1 MPVTATNA
9 RVSGFRCPHRGEYYW
24 DRDRH
29 AVAYAAADMHTEHVI
44 LVEGVELP
52 REDQSH

>member
-24 DRDRH
+24 DRDLH